1 LSRFRF
7 HAFKY
12 HLELADLFEKNQ
24 FTAVR
29 WARQTGKSF
38 SVSALL
44 LKHLGAF
51 GQLHCNWSKLVQVGA
66 KPNSTVQADGRL
78 LSKTPQPAGSA
89 CEENT
94 HHRCLGSQT
103 VSGTQVNPY
112 DSSPFSRGENINVS
126 NHIKFQLPN
135 VANANEPKKR
145 WPG

>member
-51 GQLHCNWSKLVQVGA
+51 GQLHCNWSKLA
-66 KPNSTVQADGRL
+66 PNQIQQFRRMGGFCR
-78 LSKTPQPAGSA
+78 K
-89 CEENT
+89 
-94 HHRCLGSQT
+94 
-103 VSGTQVNPY
+103 
-112 DSSPFSRGENINVS
+112 
-126 NHIKFQLPN
+126 LPN
-135 VANANEPKKR
+135 QQGLHVQKTHTIDVLAVKQFFWDTSQSIRLFAILPWRKHKCQQPHQISATQR
-145 WPG
+145 RQR